1 MFTLKSKMHVFPFI
15 CGAIDPSRLLLWE
28 LWTLGDVRLGKFCS
42 HSLLKGAMCKNWPTV
57 AYIQNK
63 TNRGQY
69 ITRITASCC

>member
-1 MFTLKSKMHVFPFI
+1 MELLIRLDCFCGSCGLLETSDLENSAATPYLKVQYVKI
-15 CGAIDPSRLLLWE
+15 GLL
-28 LWTLGDVRLGKFCS
+28 
-42 HSLLKGAMCKNWPTV
+42 V